1 MPAKAGI
8 QCLAQELGPRFR
20 GDERDVPHIF
30 TSTIF
35 PSFTCAVRNATSMM
49 LPLSA
54 NLHGPEAPEYLISLP
69 SAISFK
75 TSSALCTTVP
85 DWLLLDILRMLSR
98 IAVPDASLP
107 FAIARIA
114 RLAWS

>member
-30 TSTIF
+30 TSTSF
-35 PSFTCAVRNATSMM
+35 PSFTCAVRHATSMM

-69 SAISFK
+69 SAISFSP
-75 TSSALCTTVP
+75 SSALSTTTP
-85 DWLLLDILRMLSR
+85 DSLLLDTLRMLSR
-98 IAVPDASLP
+98 IPVPVGSLP
-107 FAIARIA
+107 LAIARIA